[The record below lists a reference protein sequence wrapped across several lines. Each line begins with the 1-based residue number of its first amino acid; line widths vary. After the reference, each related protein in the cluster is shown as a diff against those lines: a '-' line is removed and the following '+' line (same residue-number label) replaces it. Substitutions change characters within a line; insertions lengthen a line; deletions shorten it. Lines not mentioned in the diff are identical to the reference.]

1 MNKTE
6 YPLLG
11 EAVYAH
17 TLPCG
22 LEIRVIPKQGFA
34 KTYAFLAANY
44 GSVDMTFRDGD
55 ELVQAPAGVAHYLEH
70 KMFDLPEGNAMQQ
83 FAATGASP
91 NAFTSYAMTA
101 YYFDCTDRFEENLR
115 LLLHF
120 VTTPYFTQESVE
132 KERSIIAQ
140 EIRMY
145 EDSAGSACFEQLA
158 QAMYAHHPLRV
169 PIAGTVESIQAITP
183 ELLYRCHASF
193 YDPANLML
201 CVVGDVSPQRICD
214 LAAALMPQHT
224 RPVPQKDYGAPEALT
239 PVHSKLSRRM
249 EIAMPAFSAGFKAR
263 PTARGI
269 DAFRAEIA
277 GELAAE
283 MLAGEGSAL
292 YGKLYDAGLID
303 ADFST
308 GYESLRGAAFLNA
321 DGDSRDP
328 DAVRQ
333 ALLDEADRLL
343 RQGLDQAEFDRLK
356 KSALGRRLRDLDSFE
371 SICYRTCAYHFEGCD
386 YFSFPGIYASIQL
399 QDVADFLRDTVQ
411 PERAALSVILPKE
424 TEGRV

>member
-22 LEIRVIPKQGFA
+22 LEIRVIPKRGFA

-91 NAFTSYAMTA
+91 NAYTSYAMTA

-120 VTTPYFTQESVE
+120 V
-132 KERSIIAQ
+132 IIAQ
-140 EIRMY
+140 EIRMF

-193 YDPANLML
+193 YE
-201 CVVGDVSPQRICD
+201 SP
-214 LAAALMPQHT
+214 
-224 RPVPQKDYGAPEALT
+224 
-239 PVHSKLSRRM
+239 
-249 EIAMPAFSAGFKAR
+249 
-263 PTARGI
+263 
-269 DAFRAEIA
+269 
-277 GELAAE
+277 
-283 MLAGEGSAL
+283 
-292 YGKLYDAGLID
+292 
-303 ADFST
+303 
-308 GYESLRGAAFLNA
+308 
-321 DGDSRDP
+321 
-328 DAVRQ
+328 
-333 ALLDEADRLL
+333 
-343 RQGLDQAEFDRLK
+343 
-356 KSALGRRLRDLDSFE
+356 GR
-371 SICYRTCAYHFEGCD
+371 
-386 YFSFPGIYASIQL
+386 
-399 QDVADFLRDTVQ
+399 
-411 PERAALSVILPKE
+411 
-424 TEGRV
+424 

>member
-44 GSVDMTFRDGD
+44 GSVDTTFRDGD
-55 ELVQAPAGVAHYLEH
+55 ELVQAPAGVAYYLEH

-283 MLAGEGSAL
+283 MLAGEG
-292 YGKLYDAGLID
+292 
-303 ADFST
+303 
-308 GYESLRGAAFLNA
+308 LRPLW
-321 DGDSRDP
+321 
-328 DAVRQ
+328 Q
-333 ALLDEADRLL
+333 AL
-343 RQGLDQAEFDRLK
+343 
-356 KSALGRRLRDLDSFE
+356 
-371 SICYRTCAYHFEGCD
+371 
-386 YFSFPGIYASIQL
+386 
-399 QDVADFLRDTVQ
+399 
-411 PERAALSVILPKE
+411 
-424 TEGRV
+424 